1 MIFFILILGLVLRL
15 ISLNQSFWLDEAT
28 SGLVVRNFSLTEIVT
43 KFSPGD
49 FHPPLYYL
57 ILKVW
62 SSFFGT
68 SEIALRFPS
77 IIFGLLTIY
86 FVYLI
91 GKELFNKKAGIIA
104 GILLATSGL
113 HIYYSQEARMYS
125 LTALLVS
132 YLVYLFLKK
141 KWFLF
146 SIILLLTGMTDY
158 PALLVIPVF
167 WLVGRRFWRKL
178 VLSSS
183 LLVISYLIWLPIFIK
198 QLSVG
203 FSTVGSSW
211 GNILGTFSF
220 KNLALIPVKFILGRI
235 SFDDKYLYAS
245 IILLAAFLFGY
256 LILKSIKSTRRVDS
270 IKNLRVIWLWLI
282 LPILLGMAVSFKL
295 SIFSYF
301 RFLFCLPALY
311 ILIAI
316 GIGETGKYKK
326 FFLCFVLGINVL
338 CTMYYVL
345 TPEFHREDW
354 RGLVSFVESQK
365 TKDSAT
371 LFVADSNMEAY
382 KYYDPSANIS
392 GPEGFGTKYKEIWL
406 IRYLQPVFDSKDLLR
421 AKIEASGYNKEK
433 EYDFNGVVV
442 WKYEK

>member
-141 KWFLF
+141 KWFSF
-146 SIILLLTGMTDY
+146 SIILLLVGMTDY
-158 PALLVIPVF
+158 PALLILPVF
-167 WLVGRRFWRKL
+167 WILAGKDWKNLAFSHLLLIISYVFWFPTFLKQLVIG
-178 VLSSS
+178 SS
-183 LLVISYLIWLPIFIK
+183 LNSASP
-198 QLSVG
+198 
-203 FSTVGSSW
+203 SW
-211 GNILGTFSF
+211 AGLLGTFSF
-220 KNLALIPVKFILGRI
+220 KNFALIPVKFVFGRI

-245 IILLAAFLFGY
+245 IILLTAFLFGY

-270 IKNLRVIWLWLI
+270 IIWLWLVV
-282 LPILLGMAVSFKL
+282 PIFLGMIISFRL

-301 RFLFCLPALY
+301 RFLFCLPAFYLLVAVGLKKLKPKISN
-311 ILIAI
+311 ILIIVLVGMNLIFSGIYLFNPRFQREGWRELTTFVKEESGNKSAI
-316 GIGETGKYKK
+316 I
-326 FFLCFVLGINVL
+326 
-338 CTMYYVL
+338 
-345 TPEFHREDW
+345 
-354 RGLVSFVESQK
+354 
-365 TKDSAT
+365 

-382 KYYDPSANIS
+382 KYYDSNANIT
-392 GPEGFGTKYKEIWL
+392 GPNGFGTKYKEIWL

>member
-245 IILLAAFLFGY
+245 IILLTAFLFGY

>member
-86 FVYLI
+86 LVYLI

-183 LLVISYLIWLPIFIK
+183 L
-198 QLSVG
+198 
-203 FSTVGSSW
+203 
-211 GNILGTFSF
+211 
-220 KNLALIPVKFILGRI
+220 
-235 SFDDKYLYAS
+235 
-245 IILLAAFLFGY
+245 
-256 LILKSIKSTRRVDS
+256 
-270 IKNLRVIWLWLI
+270 
-282 LPILLGMAVSFKL
+282 
-295 SIFSYF
+295 
-301 RFLFCLPALY
+301 
-311 ILIAI
+311 
-316 GIGETGKYKK
+316 
-326 FFLCFVLGINVL
+326 
-338 CTMYYVL
+338 
-345 TPEFHREDW
+345 
-354 RGLVSFVESQK
+354 
-365 TKDSAT
+365 
-371 LFVADSNMEAY
+371 
-382 KYYDPSANIS
+382 
-392 GPEGFGTKYKEIWL
+392 
-406 IRYLQPVFDSKDLLR
+406 
-421 AKIEASGYNKEK
+421 
-433 EYDFNGVVV
+433 
-442 WKYEK
+442 

>member
-245 IILLAAFLFGY
+245 IILLTAFLFGY

-270 IKNLRVIWLWLI
+270 IIWLWLVV
-282 LPILLGMAVSFKL
+282 PIFLGMIISFRL

-301 RFLFCLPALY
+301 RFLFCLPAFYLLVAVGLKKLKPKISN
-311 ILIAI
+311 ILIIVLVGMNLIFSGIYLFNPRFQREGWRELTTFVKEESGNKSAI
-316 GIGETGKYKK
+316 I
-326 FFLCFVLGINVL
+326 
-338 CTMYYVL
+338 
-345 TPEFHREDW
+345 
-354 RGLVSFVESQK
+354 
-365 TKDSAT
+365 

-382 KYYDPSANIS
+382 KYYDSNANIT
-392 GPEGFGTKYKEIWL
+392 GPNGFGTKYKEIWL

>member
-1 MIFFILILGLVLRL
+1 M
-15 ISLNQSFWLDEAT
+15 
-28 SGLVVRNFSLTEIVT
+28 
-43 KFSPGD
+43 
-49 FHPPLYYL
+49 
-57 ILKVW
+57 
-62 SSFFGT
+62 
-68 SEIALRFPS
+68 
-77 IIFGLLTIY
+77 
-86 FVYLI
+86 
-91 GKELFNKKAGIIA
+91 
-104 GILLATSGL
+104 
-113 HIYYSQEARMYS
+113 
-125 LTALLVS
+125 
-132 YLVYLFLKK
+132 
-141 KWFLF
+141 F

-220 KNLALIPVKFILGRI
+220 KNLALIPVKFVFGRI

-245 IILLAAFLFGY
+245 IILLTAFLFGY

-270 IKNLRVIWLWLI
+270 IIWLWLVV
-282 LPILLGMAVSFKL
+282 PIFLGMIISFRL

-301 RFLFCLPALY
+301 RFLFCLPAFYLLVAVGLKKLKPKISN
-311 ILIAI
+311 ILIIVLVGMNLIFSGIYLFNPRFQREGWRELTTFVKEESGNKSAI
-316 GIGETGKYKK
+316 I
-326 FFLCFVLGINVL
+326 
-338 CTMYYVL
+338 
-345 TPEFHREDW
+345 
-354 RGLVSFVESQK
+354 
-365 TKDSAT
+365 

-382 KYYDPSANIS
+382 KYYDSNANIT
-392 GPEGFGTKYKEIWL
+392 GPNGFGTKYKEIWL

>member
-1 MIFFILILGLVLRL
+1 
-15 ISLNQSFWLDEAT
+15 
-28 SGLVVRNFSLTEIVT
+28 
-43 KFSPGD
+43 
-49 FHPPLYYL
+49 
-57 ILKVW
+57 
-62 SSFFGT
+62 
-68 SEIALRFPS
+68 
-77 IIFGLLTIY
+77 
-86 FVYLI
+86 
-91 GKELFNKKAGIIA
+91 
-104 GILLATSGL
+104 
-113 HIYYSQEARMYS
+113 
-125 LTALLVS
+125 
-132 YLVYLFLKK
+132 
-141 KWFLF
+141 
-146 SIILLLTGMTDY
+146 
-158 PALLVIPVF
+158 
-167 WLVGRRFWRKL
+167 
-178 VLSSS
+178 
-183 LLVISYLIWLPIFIK
+183 
-198 QLSVG
+198 
-203 FSTVGSSW
+203 
-211 GNILGTFSF
+211 
-220 KNLALIPVKFILGRI
+220 
-235 SFDDKYLYAS
+235 
-245 IILLAAFLFGY
+245 
-256 LILKSIKSTRRVDS
+256 
-270 IKNLRVIWLWLI
+270 
-282 LPILLGMAVSFKL
+282 MAVSFKL

-406 IRYLQPVFDSKDLLR
+406 MRYLQPVFDAKDLLR
-421 AKIEASGYNKEK
+421 VKIEASGYNKEK